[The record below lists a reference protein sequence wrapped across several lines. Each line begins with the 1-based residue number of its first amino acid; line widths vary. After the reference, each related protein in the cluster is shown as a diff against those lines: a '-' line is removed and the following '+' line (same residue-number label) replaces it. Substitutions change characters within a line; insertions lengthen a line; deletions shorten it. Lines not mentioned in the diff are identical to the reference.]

1 MCKAVNTEVYYVW
14 ELKKKKSEAS
24 KSDVDNRI
32 EATLLITSATDVQS
46 RPKVLSHEWTKVTI
60 ANYPTLN

>member
-1 MCKAVNTEVYYVW
+1 MKAAESPRSPISHYA
-14 ELKKKKSEAS
+14 SAEA
-24 KSDVDNRI
+24 I
-32 EATLLITSATDVQS
+32 LS